1 METVHPY
8 RRLII
13 SYSEKRKAKDRH
25 NREKGLKRLEEK
37 VKTNKLT
44 KEAINNRGYNKYLK
58 LEGQTNVTIDYQK
71 FKADSVWDV
80 LKGYVT
86 NTSLVTKQIIES
98 YANLW
103 QVEKALRVSRTDLR
117 FRPIFDKKEIRIKA
131 HVPAKRTIQLL

>member
-13 SYSEKRKAKDRH
+13 SYSEKRKVKDRH